1 MGDRV
6 WHSPWSIFRKTL
18 LSPRISFSYSSYCTR
33 SGTRLLCFALLTYN
47 CNYTA
52 THAHC
57 AVQEE
62 FHVWRALNGIQGKGR
77 QATRLSAVARSIAL
91 TCLAS
96 TLPVLP
102 KQCLTARSVAILSWF
117 SGLLVLSE
125 QKFSTSHRRSE
136 FVPPSCRLRNSPIY
150 ITSYLLEKPTA
161 KEPNLEE
168 LYLAGNL
175 TLKAYAVSY
184 THLTLPTK
192 A

>member
-117 SGLLVLSE
+117 SGLYSFSPSKSSLQAIADRNLFRHPADSE
-125 QKFSTSHRRSE
+125 IRLFILPAISWRNLLRRSQI
-136 FVPPSCRLRNSPIY
+136 SKSS
-150 ITSYLLEKPTA
+150 T
-161 KEPNLEE
+161 
-168 LYLAGNL
+168 
-175 TLKAYAVSY
+175 
-184 THLTLPTK
+184 
-192 A
+192 